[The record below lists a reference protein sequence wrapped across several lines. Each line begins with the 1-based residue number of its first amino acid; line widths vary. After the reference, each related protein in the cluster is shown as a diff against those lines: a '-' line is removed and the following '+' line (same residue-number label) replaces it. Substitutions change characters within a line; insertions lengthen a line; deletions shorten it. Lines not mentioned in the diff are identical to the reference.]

1 MPPDVQPMSVEL
13 DLPPL
18 SHRPGIRPG
27 SKGGTPENPGGFV
40 KGDSRINRAGGPRK
54 TELRKTFE
62 QLCRDAI
69 PDAVPVLTAAIHD
82 ESHPLKERLHAFS
95 LLADHGY
102 GRPVDRIAIQNL
114 TGTTNNARLL
124 PKSVLDQ
131 KVANLLSRE
140 VEIDAEFME
149 ITDV

>member
-1 MPPDVQPMSVEL
+1 MPPDVQPTAVKL

-40 KGDSRINRAGGPRK
+40 KGDPRINRAGGPKR

-114 TGTTNNARLL
+114 TGTGDNVRLL
-124 PKSVLDQ
+124 PKAILDQ
-131 KVANLLSRE
+131 KVANLISQDVDLT
-140 VEIDAEFME
+140 AEFE
-149 ITDV
+149 EVTDV